1 MSQVKVCCFPCFV
14 LDVPGEGLLCLVD
27 ELDVPG
33 VLVYI
38 LNVPGEG
45 LLFPWFRARRPR

>member
-1 MSQVKVCCFPCFV
+1 MSQVKVCCFPGFV

-27 ELDVPG
+27 VLDVPG

-45 LLFPWFRARRPR
+45 LLFPLFRARRPR